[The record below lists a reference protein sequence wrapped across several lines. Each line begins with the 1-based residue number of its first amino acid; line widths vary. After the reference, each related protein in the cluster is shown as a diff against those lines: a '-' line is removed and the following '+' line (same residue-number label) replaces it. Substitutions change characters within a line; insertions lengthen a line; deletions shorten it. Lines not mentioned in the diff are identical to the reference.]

1 VKKLSIVVGALMGL
15 AVPGLAADDPIAVR
29 QALMYN
35 NGSAAAVAGGV
46 LKGELPYSPP
56 VGRAVINAWQAT
68 ALAVGDFFPEGSG
81 TGGATKTAASPKI
94 WEDAAGFQAALD
106 KFRTAAAAAL
116 QASGENGPPD
126 QAAFKTAVE
135 PVLGT
140 CKNCHDTYRLE
151 DEQ

>member
-1 VKKLSIVVGALMGL
+1 MKRLTVLVGALTAL
-15 AVPGLAADDPIAVR
+15 ALPALAADDPVAVR

-56 VGRAVINAWQAT
+56 LGRAVINAWQAT

-81 TGGATKTAASPKI
+81 TGDTDASPKI
-94 WEDAAGFQAALD
+94 WEDPAGFQAALE
-106 KFRTAAAAAL
+106 KFQTAAANAL
-116 QASGENGPPD
+116 TASGKDGPPD
-126 QAAFKTAVE
+126 ADAFKAAAE

-140 CKNCHDTYRLE
+140 CKGCHDTYRVE
-151 DEQ
+151 R